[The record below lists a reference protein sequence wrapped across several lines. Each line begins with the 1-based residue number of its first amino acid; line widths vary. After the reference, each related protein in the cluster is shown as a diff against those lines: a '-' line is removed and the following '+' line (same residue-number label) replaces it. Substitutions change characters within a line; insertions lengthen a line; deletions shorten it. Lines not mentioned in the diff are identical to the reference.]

1 MFGYGLDTEND
12 YRKDNLENI
21 TSGLKLW
28 YDALCLIPK
37 THRQLHTSQRA
48 DKVSWTLGGNSGSD
62 GINREYPAA
71 KGAVEEAALSIC
83 ASILHNKMSCN
94 PSFRELTKPLS

>member
-1 MFGYGLDTEND
+1 MFFFKYSTFSVFVYGLDTENE

-37 THRQLHTSQRA
+37 THRQLHTSQRV
-48 DKVSWTLGGNSGSD
+48 DKVSWTLWG
-62 GINREYPAA
+62 ETQ
-71 KGAVEEAALSIC
+71 VQ
-83 ASILHNKMSCN
+83 M
-94 PSFRELTKPLS
+94 ELTVSTLLPRVLSKRQPSQYVPAFFITK